1 MLAGRSNPLGL
12 QRAGAK
18 PARLQAAAR
27 EAGKTDPMLLQG
39 LKGLFQLF
47 PKGQDLLHLHPPLQQ

>member
-1 MLAGRSNPLGL
+1 MGL
-12 QRAGAK
+12 QRAGTK